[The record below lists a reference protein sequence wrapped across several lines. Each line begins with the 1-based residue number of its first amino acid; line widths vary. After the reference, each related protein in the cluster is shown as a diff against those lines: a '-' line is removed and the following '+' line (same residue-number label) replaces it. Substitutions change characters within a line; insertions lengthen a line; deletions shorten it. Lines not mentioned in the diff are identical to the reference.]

1 MISLLKISHVSG
13 SRPHLI
19 NSLRLACRASFK
31 HRSYS
36 QEDSDVT
43 LRLLIEHQ
51 ISVSVMLTGFQN
63 LALSLFFFFFLSKF
77 LTQFLFIS
85 CFILSGHA
93 HSQVPE
99 MLWIHLAFLG
109 IVGTAYPHNAE
120 SLCSPSVSYC
130 WPDTQIPCNVF
141 QESPGPGKDYLEIGI
156 SESLCSVE
164 TRVLGR
170 QRGGH
175 GSYIS
180 TPEKQQKRTHVL
192 FLKRGNMDMGVPSP

>member
-51 ISVSVMLTGFQN
+51 ISISVMLTGFQN
-63 LALSLFFFFFLSKF
+63 LALSLFFFLSKF

-109 IVGTAYPHNAE
+109 IVGPIPTMP
-120 SLCSPSVSYC
+120 SPSALHLFRIAGQTPRSLVMYFRRV
-130 WPDTQIPCNVF
+130 QG
-141 QESPGPGKDYLEIGI
+141 QEKTTWRQGFLNLCAVWRLEFWDGKEEDMDPRSAL
-156 SESLCSVE
+156 
-164 TRVLGR
+164 
-170 QRGGH
+170 
-175 GSYIS
+175 
-180 TPEKQQKRTHVL
+180 QKDN
-192 FLKRGNMDMGVPSP
+192 KREHMCYF